1 MTLQKAESMKKLK
14 KKPKTEEEE
23 VKEHED
29 IKMKVI
35 EVMSGTLIRDET
47 EKIEREIEFVK
58 TKWLMDNHIT
68 MDNETF
74 DTLNRKVSVMDID
87 FAE

>member
-1 MTLQKAESMKKLK
+1 MKKLK